1 MNNITSWMQQAKEV
15 TKKISEMMY
24 IPPEDNIEQ
33 EETLDDVISEKIPME
48 NQKKVPRLKEM
59 KNKEN
64 ISSDNGLTMEH
75 DENAGS
81 KQRFGGLNRSKLE
94 NDAAATVEAARK
106 YANSFFSLA
115 KEATAKAALTA
126 EETAKKLQNVV
137 TEKTIIGK
145 LDKEQAKFKN
155 EVNASNLTA
164 CILPWSDLPD
174 QWIAKKHILSLSLDT
189 RNFTRDPPSETNF
202 DFICV
207 QSVAAA
213 LLEEDPNLRK
223 IRFQLV
229 PKKLN
234 EERFWRNYFYRISLV
249 RQAALGESSLSV
261 AEVPVFSRAIEKEES
276 LKSCDP
282 KDNVQEQ
289 KVEENEDK
297 VSKISMKEQNDI
309 ENVDSEAKKKS
320 DETHENTAN
329 TTQEKIREDFE
340 RDLINSFNDYELVS
354 DETDKTDEQW
364 EEEIT
369 ELLNSA

>member
-1 MNNITSWMQQAKEV
+1 
-15 TKKISEMMY
+15 MMY

-33 EETLDDVISEKIPME
+33 EETLDD
-48 NQKKVPRLKEM
+48 EM

-106 YANSFFSLA
+106 YA
-115 KEATAKAALTA
+115 KATAKAALTA

-229 PKKLN
+229 PKRSSKVLLN

-309 ENVDSEAKKKS
+309 ENVD
-320 DETHENTAN
+320 
-329 TTQEKIREDFE
+329 KIREDFE